1 MKIFL
6 KRFLI
11 ALISVIIILP
21 LAAIIT
27 AFVLEDS
34 IKSQIVTE
42 VNKQLA
48 VPVKVSGKINF
59 TVLKYFPNAALEFEQ
74 VTINNK
80 LKVGEKQLA
89 EVQSFSLLFSLSDII
104 KNKFTIHSIALKNG
118 SVNIVNDKDGNS
130 NLDILKDGKESK
142 QDAEIKINR
151 VLLSNIKISY
161 NDFKSSFTVGS
172 RIRKLQLDGD
182 FTAAN
187 FKLKSKGDFF
197 VEKIAAGENQLIS
210 NKQLNVDIILNINN
224 YWKEIAINKA
234 ELSIEKNPFDIS
246 GNFKFEQNKS
256 TVFLIAKTEGD
267 NIADLI
273 ALLPQNLRK
282 TFEDTNG
289 KGPFELSI
297 KVDGEISKL
306 QSPMVTVKAKLKDAV
321 VELPKVKKEL
331 KHVFAE
337 IEYGSNKGG
346 TDYLNITDCRSQI
359 SSASFRFSLFLKNL
373 PEPDFLFDANGT
385 LYLSELGAFVP
396 DTIMKNFSGNIIFK
410 NFNIAGTVK
419 DLNEKPENIFANGSG
434 NFTLQDIAFE
444 AGSVKYK
451 NINGLITYSAQNLSA
466 KNLKISFLNTDA
478 VFNGNVSGL
487 APFASALANR
497 KPMNNLVLDADGDLK
512 INKLDLSELIKTYSS
527 AESEKNK
534 SKLDIKNV
542 FRMNG
547 NLLLSIQQFIY
558 NKMNFNNLQISLTL
572 SPLHLRLNKFST
584 QTMGGTVNGNGY
596 FVFVGER
603 DLLMNF
609 GAELNDIDIT
619 SVFNETE
626 NFGQNTLTA
635 KNISGTTNAKVYLKN
650 TWKNYE
656 VIDEDNLN
664 AIIEFEIKNGRL
676 KDFEPVKAASKFIKI
691 EELSDIKFSDIKN
704 RLSIYNR
711 TVFIPS
717 FEIKSNAVN
726 LIFSGE
732 HHFDNTVDYHF
743 KVNLRRLLA
752 NKFNRSGREQYI
764 ENDPYDGLN
773 IYLSLTGNLANPTVK
788 YDKASANAK
797 IKDDWKGEKDIL
809 KNLFNKEKVTKK
821 EKREEKYFQIE
832 EKPVFMDFE
841 EEKP

>member
-6 KRFLI
+6 KRFFI
-11 ALISVIIILP
+11 ALISAIIILP
-21 LAAIIT
+21 LVAIIT
-27 AFVLEDS
+27 AFILEDS
-34 IKSQIVTE
+34 IKNQIVTE

-74 VTINNK
+74 VAINNK

-89 EVQSFSLLFSLSDII
+89 EVQSFSLLFSLSDIV

-118 SVNIVNDKDGNS
+118 AVNILVDKDGNS

-142 QDAEIKINR
+142 QDAELKVNR

-161 NDFKSSFTVGS
+161 NDFKSEFKAGS
-172 RIRKLQLDGD
+172 RVRKLQLDGD
-182 FTAAN
+182 FTAAK
-187 FKLKSKGDFF
+187 FVLKSKGDFF
-197 VEKIAAGENQLIS
+197 VEKIAAGENQLVA
-210 NKQLNVDIILNINN
+210 NKQLNVDILLNISN

-234 ELSIEKNPFDIS
+234 ELSIEKTPFDVN
-246 GNFKFEQNKS
+246 GNFKFGQDKT
-256 TVFLIAKTEGD
+256 TVFFVAKTEGE
-267 NIADLI
+267 NIAELI

-282 TFEDTNG
+282 TFEETNG
-289 KGPFELSI
+289 KGAFELNI
-297 KVDGEISKL
+297 QVDGIVSKL
-306 QSPMVTVKAKLKDAV
+306 QSPVVTVKAKLKDAV

-331 KHVFAE
+331 KHVFAD

-346 TDYLNITDCRSQI
+346 VDYLNITDCRSQI

-373 PEPDFLFDANGT
+373 PDPEFLFDANGT

-396 DTIMKNFSGNIIFK
+396 DSIMKNFSGNIIFR
-410 NFNIAGTVK
+410 NFNINGMVK
-419 DLNEKPENIFANGSG
+419 DLTEKPENVFANGSG

-444 AGSVKYK
+444 AGGVKYK
-451 NINGLITYSAQNLSA
+451 NINGLITYSAQKLAA
-466 KNLKISFLNTDA
+466 KDLKISFLNTDA

-487 APFASALANR
+487 APFASALAKR

-512 INKLDLSELIKTYSS
+512 INKLDLSELIKTFSS
-527 AESEKNK
+527 AESEKSK

-547 NLLLSIQQFIY
+547 NLSLSIQQFVY
-558 NKMNFNNLQISLTL
+558 NKMEFNDVKVSLTL

-584 QTMGGTVNGNGY
+584 QTMGGTANGNGY
-596 FVFVGER
+596 FVFMGDK

-619 SVFNETE
+619 EVFKETE
-626 NFGQNTLTA
+626 NFGQTTLTA
-635 KNISGTTNAKVYLKN
+635 NNISGTANAKVYLKN

-656 VIDEDNLN
+656 EIDPDNLN
-664 AIIEFEIKNGRL
+664 AIIDFEIKNGRL
-676 KDFEPVKAASKFIKI
+676 KDFEPVKAASKFIKV

-704 RLSIYNR
+704 RLSIYNK

-752 NKFNRSGREQYI
+752 NKFNRAGREQFI

-773 IYLSLTGNLANPTVK
+773 VYLSLTGNLANPTVK
-788 YDKASANAK
+788 YDKSSANAK
-797 IKDDWKGEKDIL
+797 IKEDWKGEKDVL
-809 KNLFNKEKVTKK
+809 KNLFNKDKTPKG
-821 EKREEKYFQIE
+821 EKREEKYFQIDE
-832 EKPVFMDFE
+832 QPTFMDFE
-841 EEKP
+841 EEK